1 MSFESDFFAAMDV
14 SGQSLFPGVAPQNS
28 VAPYGVWIR
37 VFSERENSLAGF
49 TSGLEKVRVQLDCYA
64 DTFDGAVAL
73 ADSFKVKADASAT
86 MKILVLNE
94 QDFFEDDTRLHRRM
108 LELSCMHK
116 S

>member
-1 MSFESDFFAAMDV
+1 MTFESDFYAAMDV
-14 SGQSLFPGVAPQNS
+14 AGQTLTPGVAEQGATPPYS
-28 VAPYGVWIR
+28 VWVR
-37 VFSERENSLAGF
+37 VFSERQNSLDGF

-73 ADSFKVKADASAT
+73 ATAYKAKADASVT

-94 QDFFEDDTRLHRRM
+94 QDFFEDDTRMHRRM